1 MLGNVWELVQDRYG
15 KYPGG
20 AVTDPAGPDAG
31 WEQVVRASVLD
42 VKWISSEKR
51 FARNFRWTWRHG
63 NRTETETTG
72 GALPGVRE

>member
-1 MLGNVWELVQDRYG
+1 MQRGV
-15 KYPGG
+15 
-20 AVTDPAGPDAG
+20 AGPVVVGERFGCSATDLIDPQA
-31 WEQVVRASVLD
+31 VRASVLD